1 MMTMMTMMTMMMMM
15 MVMMMMMDGD
25 GDGNGDGDDDDDDT
39 WRVTTYRRQHVVVMV
54 ILMWCMTFANASCVG
69 VELRP
74 PRARVQDGCSA

>member
-1 MMTMMTMMTMMMMM
+1 MMTMMMMM
-15 MVMMMMMDGD
+15 MMTVIMMMMMDGD
-25 GDGNGDGDDDDDDT
+25 GDGNGDGDDDDDDDT